1 MNNLKQLLYYGETVK
16 PIKEFTNYYVTNL
29 GRVFSSKKRV
39 NYKTMN
45 GMEYNCIIWKEL
57 KQFYTH
63 KYKTV
68 TLTDKGKKRKNIY
81 VHKLIYE
88 AFIGE
93 YDKQYFK
100 IVYKDNDTENCTL
113 DNLKLD
119 FRNKSRANL
128 LKYAK
133 QQKMLESLT
142 DYTRV
147 AGTI

>member
-1 MNNLKQLLYYGETVK
+1 MNKLKELLYYGETVK
-16 PIKEFTNYYVTNL
+16 PVSGFTNYYVTNL
-29 GRVFSSKKRV
+29 GRVFSAKKQVQYR
-39 NYKTMN
+39 TLS

-88 AFIGE
+88 NFIGE

-133 QQKMLESLT
+133 QKAMLESLT

>member
-1 MNNLKQLLYYGETVK
+1 MNKLKELLYYGETVK
-16 PIKEFTNYYVTNL
+16 PVSGFTGYYITNL
-29 GRVFSSKKRV
+29 GRVFSSKKQV
-39 NYKTMN
+39 QYKTLY
-45 GMEYNCIIWKEL
+45 GIEYNCIIWKEL

-63 KYKTV
+63 QYKTV

-88 AFIGE
+88 NFVGE
-93 YDKQYFK
+93 YDKYYFK
-100 IVYKDNDTENCTL
+100 IVYKDNDTENCIL

-133 QQKMLESLT
+133 QKAMLESLT
-142 DYTRV
+142 DYTKGT
-147 AGTI
+147 GTI